1 MMDLDSEMWIYLAII
16 AIGVVYFLWN
26 SSRIKRN
33 KKALKNKNFR
43 ERYQERKKKSKK

>member
-26 SSRIKRN
+26 QSRIKRD
-33 KKALKNKNFR
+33 KTARKNKTFK
-43 ERYQERKKKSKK
+43 ERYQKRKKES